1 MQTKKVMTYKDILV
15 TFVLKSKKKLQEW
28 MTPLTKGFSI
38 TILPSVSFNGL
49 VKMLFE
55 LVSRHKSIDLLGG
68 SAINTMSPR
77 CLVHQPPPGSILN
90 EALVNSLYIYC
101 RLLSIKNY
109 MK

>member
-1 MQTKKVMTYKDILV
+1 MQTKNVMTCEDTLV
-15 TFVLKSKKKLQEW
+15 TCVLKSKKKLQEW
-28 MTPLTKGFSI
+28 MTPLTKGLPI

-55 LVSRHKSIDLLGG
+55 LVSRHKSIDLLRG

-77 CLVHQPPPGSILN
+77 CLVHQAPPGSILN
-90 EALVNSLYIYC
+90 QALVNCLYIYC
-101 RLLSIKNY
+101 RLSSIKND